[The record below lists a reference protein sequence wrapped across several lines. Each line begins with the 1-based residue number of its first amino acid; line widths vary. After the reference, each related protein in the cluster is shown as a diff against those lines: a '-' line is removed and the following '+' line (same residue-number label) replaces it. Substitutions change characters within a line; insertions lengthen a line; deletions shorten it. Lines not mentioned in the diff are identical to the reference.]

1 MTSKKIIKVFVYIL
15 ALIGLFTI
23 FGDTINGLLLTIL
36 SFSIL
41 LGLVY
46 LIKALFKPSKP
57 TKKDIPTLSP
67 EKEKH
72 YHEIGMSDEQ
82 VKFFRETMAH
92 TKKQIVA
99 LEKNMDSVAKLRAIN
114 LRNDTVK
121 AAKGIFKELVKE
133 PQKLHQ
139 ANDFLYNHLPN
150 LVDLTNKYIEINNH
164 DVKNKNTYDAL
175 AKSADVIDQ
184 VSQLLVSDYARFVSD
199 DLDALDIEMTVAE
212 QNIARERLKQE
223 NEAVKNEEKEF

>member
-1 MTSKKIIKVFVYIL
+1 
-15 ALIGLFTI
+15 
-23 FGDTINGLLLTIL
+23 
-36 SFSIL
+36 
-41 LGLVY
+41 
-46 LIKALFKPSKP
+46 
-57 TKKDIPTLSP
+57 
-67 EKEKH
+67 
-72 YHEIGMSDEQ
+72 
-82 VKFFRETMAH
+82 MA
-92 TKKQIVA
+92 
-99 LEKNMDSVAKLRAIN
+99 
-114 LRNDTVK
+114 
-121 AAKGIFKELVKE
+121 
-133 PQKLHQ
+133 
-139 ANDFLYNHLPN
+139 N